1 MAVQM
6 TAEEAAAKQAELLNR
21 VWSDDAFKARLK
33 ANPREVLSEMG
44 LPVPAGTEIK
54 VVEDTDTVKH
64 LVVPPLKADA

>member
-1 MAVQM
+1 MKP
-6 TAEEAAAKQAELLNR
+6 EDAAAKQAELLNR

-33 ANPREVLSEMG
+33 ANPREVLEEIG
-44 LPVPAGTEIK
+44 LPVPTGVDIR